1 MDLVPVGPDL
11 YACLQPDT
19 GWGASNSGLI
29 DRGGG
34 LVVDTFWDLP
44 RTRALLDRYAEV
56 RPDPAARL
64 VNTHHNGDHCWGN
77 QLFAEQGTEI
87 IGHRLC
93 AEAFTDDVSPELL
106 TALAAA
112 DPATLPEGY
121 VHFAA
126 AMRDF
131 DFGGVTLTP
140 PTTVIDGDT
149 TLDLDGL
156 RVDLLW
162 VGPAHTP
169 GDLVVHVPEH
179 GVVFAGDV
187 LFHQCTPLGW
197 QGTFAQWDAALDR
210 IAGLAPATVVPGH
223 GPLATVDGLHDLQ
236 AYLRYVRAEAAAGHA
251 AGLSPLDAA
260 RRIELGPYEG
270 WTEPE
275 RLAFQVHRAYRELD
289 GLAWDT
295 PVDINAV
302 FGDLAVLRRQYGS
315 ASPVDAPAPGDDRPG

>member
-1 MDLVPVGPDL
+1 VRLRDPVAMELVAVGPDL

-19 GWGASNSGLI
+19 GWGASNSGLV
-29 DRGGG
+29 DRAGG

-44 RTRALLDRYAEV
+44 RTRALMALYAEV
-56 RPDPAARL
+56 HPEPARRL
-64 VNTHHNGDHCWGN
+64 VNTHCNGDHCWGN

-93 AEAFTDDVSPELL
+93 AELFEKEVSPELL
-106 TALAAA
+106 AGLASA
-112 DPATLPEGY
+112 DPTTLPRGTR
-121 VHFAA
+121 HFAKA
-126 AMRDF
+126 LGAF
-131 DFGGVTLTP
+131 DFSGIELTP
-140 PTTVIDGDT
+140 PTTTFEGDT

-169 GDLVVHVPEH
+169 GDVVVHVPDH

-210 IAGLAPATVVPGH
+210 IAALEPATVVPGH
-223 GPLATVDGLHDLQ
+223 GPLATVAGVRDLQ
-236 AYLRYVRAEAAAGHA
+236 AYLRYVRAEAATGHA
-251 AGLSPLDAA
+251 AGLPALEAA
-260 RRIELGPYEG
+260 RRIELGPFRG

-275 RLAFQVHRAYRELD
+275 RLAFQVHRAYNELD
-289 GLAWDT
+289 GKPWDT
-295 PVDINAV
+295 PVDVFAV
-302 FGDLAVLRRQYGS
+302 FADLGELRADY
-315 ASPVDAPAPGDDRPG
+315 SPARFA